1 MRERAI
7 VYVDGFNLY
16 FGLRGSTGGN
26 KKQTKRCYWLDIQ
39 KLAENIIMKRLEL
52 VAVKYFTARIKG
64 NPEKENR
71 QNAFLDAIRFHCD
84 KLRIFEGRYL
94 LREVF
99 CRKCRKIS
107 NSILCPKCQAVNLL
121 PEEKKSDVNVAS
133 QMLKDA
139 YENLFDVAYL
149 ISGDSDLVPPIEIIR
164 AMTPTKRVVVFFPPK
179 RFSSE
184 LKDIASGHFFLK
196 FAHINKSLLPCE
208 ILKPDGKTITIP
220 SEWDL

>member
-1 MRERAI
+1 MRERAL

-39 KLAENIIMKRLEL
+39 KLAENIIQTREL

-64 NPEKENR
+64 DPAKESR

-84 KLRIFEGRYL
+84 KLCIFEGRYL
-94 LREVF
+94 LREMF
-99 CRKCRKIS
+99 CRGCHGISSKIVCS
-107 NSILCPKCQAVNLL
+107 KCQAVNHL

-164 AMTPTKRVVVFFPPK
+164 AMTPSKRVVVFFPPN
-179 RFSSE
+179 RFSRE
-184 LKDIASGHFFLK
+184 LKDIASSHFFLK
-196 FAHINKSLLPCE
+196 PAIINNSLLPRE
-208 ILKPDGKTITIP
+208 VQKPDGKKITIP
-220 SEWDL
+220 SEWDV